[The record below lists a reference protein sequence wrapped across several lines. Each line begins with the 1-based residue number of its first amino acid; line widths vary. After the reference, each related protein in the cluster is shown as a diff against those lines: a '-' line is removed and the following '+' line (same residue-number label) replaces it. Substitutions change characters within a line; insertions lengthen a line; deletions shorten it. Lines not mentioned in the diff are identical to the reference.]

1 MEGKEKRPV
10 GRPTDYTPELADRI
24 CELVA
29 TSTFGTKKL
38 CKTHDW
44 MPDDTCIYKWRYRH
58 PEFAS
63 KYAEAKA
70 RQADLLAEEIIE
82 IADDGL
88 NDTYVDDQGNVKT
101 DTDVIQRSR
110 LRIDTRKW
118 IACKL
123 LPKVYG
129 QTKPA
134 DPADSDT
141 LIDQCI
147 DKL

>member
-10 GRPTDYTPELADRI
+10 GRPSDYSPEMADRI

-29 TSTFGTKKL
+29 TSTRGTKTL
-38 CKTHDW
+38 TQLNDW
-44 MPDDTCIYKWRYRH
+44 MPTDTTIYKWRYRH
-58 PEFAS
+58 PEFAG

-88 NDTYVDDQGNVKT
+88 NDTYVDDQGNVKV
-101 DTDVIQRSR
+101 DTDIVQRSR

-129 QTKPA
+129 QVKPA
-134 DPADSDT
+134 QGEDEDS
-141 LIDQCI
+141 LISQVV

>member
-1 MEGKEKRPV
+1 MDGKERNPI
-10 GRPTDYTPELADRI
+10 GRPTDYNQELADRI
-24 CELVA
+24 CEVVA
-29 TSTFGTKKL
+29 TSTHGTKKL
-38 CKTHDW
+38 TKIHEW
-44 MPDDTCIYKWRYRH
+44 MPADVTIYKWRYRH
-58 PEFAS
+58 PEFAC

-88 NDTYVDDQGNVKT
+88 NDTYVDDQGNVKV
-101 DTDVIQRSR
+101 DTDIVQRSR

-129 QTKPA
+129 ERKQEK
-134 DPADSDT
+134 DESSDT
-141 LIDQCI
+141 LIDRVI

>member
-1 MEGKEKRPV
+1 MDGKKM

-29 TSTFGTKKL
+29 TSTHGTKKL
-38 CKTHDW
+38 CKLNDW

-58 PEFAS
+58 EDFAR

-88 NDTYVDDQGNVKT
+88 NDTYVDDEGNVKV
-101 DTDVIQRSR
+101 DTDIVQRSR

-118 IACKL
+118 LACKL
-123 LPKVYG
+123 LPKIYG
-129 QTKPA
+129 ERQPPKTE
-134 DPADSDT
+134 DSET
-141 LIDQCI
+141 LIDRVI

>member
-1 MEGKEKRPV
+1 MEGKKM
-10 GRPTDYTPELADRI
+10 GRPTLYDQDLADRI

-29 TSTFGTKKL
+29 TSTSGTKKL
-38 CKTHDW
+38 CKLNDW
-44 MPDDTCIYKWRYRH
+44 MPQDTTIYKWRYRH
-58 PEFAS
+58 EEFS
-63 KYAEAKA
+63 RKYAEAKA

-88 NDTYVDDQGNVKT
+88 NDTYVDDNGNVKV
-101 DTDVIQRSR
+101 DTDIVQRSR

-134 DPADSDT
+134 ETGDSDT